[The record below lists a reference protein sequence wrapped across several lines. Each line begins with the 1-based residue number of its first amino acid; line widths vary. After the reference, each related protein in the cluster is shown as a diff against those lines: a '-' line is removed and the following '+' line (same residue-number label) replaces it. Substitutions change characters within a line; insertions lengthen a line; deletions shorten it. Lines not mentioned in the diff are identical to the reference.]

1 MKKTILTLLLCLGG
15 ILQLAAQDKLKI
27 ALKSD
32 PKPDIYIDGKKYD
45 PAIVDLLDNEKIKSV
60 KVIKGDEAKEEYNA
74 PNGVILITS
83 INSKEKS
90 DLDTEIKNKLLKT
103 DPIVI
108 IDGIKSSQDD
118 LKKLD
123 PSNIESIEVIKGEKA
138 IKEYGAEGG
147 VIKVKT
153 KD

>member
-1 MKKTILTLLLCLGG
+1 MKKTIVTRILCLSA

-32 PKPDIYIDGKKYD
+32 PKPDVYIDGKKYD

-83 INSKEKS
+83 KNASEADNFDAK
-90 DLDTEIKNKLLKT
+90 IKDGLLKSAPLVYINDIPST
-103 DPIVI
+103 
-108 IDGIKSSQDD
+108 QDD